1 MYGLNSINLGLNSTI
16 YQPLFYTTHSSNNF
30 LSHNSDG
37 IPNTNAT
44 SFHTAYQVV
53 PQNHT

>member
-44 SFHTAYQVV
+44 FHIAHQVA
-53 PQNHT
+53 PKIIHK